1 MRPSYAKLDGLQA
14 FEQPL
19 ASLPHT
25 LRNLILERLRNLTQY
40 EPVIGIMGKT
50 GVGKSSL
57 CNALFQGDVTPV
69 SNVESCTRDVLRFRL
84 RNGNHSLMIVDLPG
98 VGESEQRDEEYTAL
112 YRRILP
118 ELDLVLWVIKTDDRA
133 LSVDEHFY
141 RKLMLA
147 YQHRVL
153 FVVNQA
159 DKAEPCHQWNTT
171 INTPS
176 QSQQSTIE
184 AKRSAVQQLFLSHH
198 QVCVVSARTG
208 WGVEALVDTM
218 MRCLPD
224 RATSPLATQLHG
236 RLCTEPVKKQARDSF
251 SHVVGQVFD
260 GAGSSPLL
268 PASVRAVIRTV
279 RETVMSVARGVW
291 DWIFF

>member
-1 MRPSYAKLDGLQA
+1 MQKLDGLKA

-19 ASLPHT
+19 ASLPHP
-25 LRNLILERLRNLTQY
+25 LRKLILARLRSLTQY

-57 CNALFQGDVTPV
+57 CNALFQGEVTPV
-69 SNVESCTRDVLRFRL
+69 SDVKACTRDVLRFRL
-84 RNGNHSLMIVDLPG
+84 CNGNHSLMVVDLPG

-112 YRRILP
+112 YRHILP

-141 RKLMLA
+141 RKVMLA
-147 YQHRVL
+147 YQQRVL

-171 INTPS
+171 SNTPS
-176 QSQQSTIE
+176 HSQQSTIE
-184 AKRSAVQQLFLSHH
+184 AKRSAVQQLFLPHH
-198 QVCVVSARTG
+198 PVCVVSARTG
-208 WGVEALVDTM
+208 WGLDAMVEAM
-218 MRCLPD
+218 MLSLPD
-224 RATSPLATQLHG
+224 RATSPLTTQLHG
-236 RLCTEPVKKQARDSF
+236 RLCTGSLKKEARERFSNAVDEMIGTVESSSF
-251 SHVVGQVFD
+251 
-260 GAGSSPLL
+260 L
-268 PASVRAVIRTV
+268 PAPVRAVIRTV
-279 RETVMSVARGVW
+279 RKAVVSVARAVW

>member
-1 MRPSYAKLDGLQA
+1 MNKSEGFKAIEK
-14 FEQPL
+14 PL

-25 LRNLILERLRNLTQY
+25 IRNHILERLRSLTQY

-50 GVGKSSL
+50 GAGKSSL
-57 CNALFQGDVTPV
+57 CNALFQGEVTPV
-69 SNVESCTRDVLRFRL
+69 SHIDSCTRDVLRFRL
-84 RNGNHSLMIVDLPG
+84 RNGDHSLMIIDLPG
-98 VGESEQRDEEYTAL
+98 VGENEKRDEEYSAL

-118 ELDLVLWVIKTDDRA
+118 ELDLVLWVIKADDRA

-141 RKLMLA
+141 RKVMLA

-171 INTPS
+171 SNTPS
-176 QSQQSTIE
+176 HSQQSTIE
-184 AKRSAVQQLFLSHH
+184 AKRSAVQQLFMSRH

-224 RATSPLATQLHG
+224 RATSPLTTQLHG
-236 RLCTEPVKKQARDSF
+236 KLCTEPVKKQARERFGHAVDEMIGNVESSSF
-251 SHVVGQVFD
+251 
-260 GAGSSPLL
+260 L
-268 PASVRAVIRTV
+268 PAPVRAVIRTV
-279 RETVMSVARGVW
+279 REAVVSVARAVW
-291 DWIFF
+291 HWIFF

>member
-1 MRPSYAKLDGLQA
+1 MQKLDSLQA

-25 LRNLILERLRNLTQY
+25 LRNLILERLRSLTQY

-50 GVGKSSL
+50 GAGKSSL
-57 CNALFQGDVTPV
+57 CNALFQGEVTPV
-69 SNVESCTRDVLRFRL
+69 SNVDSCTRDVLRFRL
-84 RNGNHSLMIVDLPG
+84 RNADHTLMIIDLPG
-98 VGESEQRDEEYTAL
+98 VGESDQRDKEYAAL

-118 ELDLVLWVIKTDDRA
+118 ELDLVLWVIKADDRA

-141 RKLMLA
+141 RKVMLA

-171 INTPS
+171 SNTPS
-176 QSQQSTIE
+176 HSQQSTIE
-184 AKRSAVQQLFLSHH
+184 AKRSAVQQLFLPHYA
-198 QVCVVSARTG
+198 VCVVSARTG
-208 WGVEALVDTM
+208 WGLDVMVETM
-218 MRCLPD
+218 MRSLPD
-224 RATSPLATQLHG
+224 RATSPLTTQLHG
-236 RLCTEPVKKQARDSF
+236 RFCTEPVKKQARERFGHAVDEMIGNVESSSF
-251 SHVVGQVFD
+251 
-260 GAGSSPLL
+260 L
-268 PASVRAVIRTV
+268 PAPVRAVIRAV
-279 RETVMSVARGVW
+279 RETVVSVARAIW